1 MIILAFAENAI
12 QLIPDGT
19 LLFHLVL
26 VLFMVA
32 ILNRTLFKPI
42 NKVLAEREA
51 QTAGRGGEARR
62 IRDEIN
68 ENLSR
73 YERTLRE
80 ARTSAYREIE
90 TQRAEA
96 LRQREQRVSQVRDE
110 IRDLMSQEKAEI
122 ERQAEDARRTLRQDA
137 TQAAADIGSQ
147 ILQRRVG

>member
-51 QTAGRGGEARR
+51 QTAGRGGEARK

-96 LRQREQRVSQVRDE
+96 LRNRDLKVSQVRDE

-122 ERQAEDARRTLRQDA
+122 ERQAEDARRTLRQEA
-137 TQAAADIGSQ
+137 AQAAAEIGSR

>member
-19 LLFHLVL
+19 LLSHLAL

-51 QTAGRGGEARR
+51 QTAGRGGEARKTR
-62 IRDEIN
+62 EEIN

-73 YERTLRE
+73 YEQTLRE

-96 LRQREQRVSQVRDE
+96 LRKREQQVTQVREE
-110 IRDLMSQEKAEI
+110 IRNLMSKEKAEI
-122 ERQAEDARRTLRQDA
+122 ERQVEDARRTLRQEA
-137 TQAAADIGSQ
+137 IQTAEDIGSQ
-147 ILQRRVG
+147 LLQRRVS

>member
-32 ILNRTLFKPI
+32 ILNRTLFRPI
-42 NKVLAEREA
+42 NKVLAEREG
-51 QTAGRGGEARR
+51 QTAGRSGEARK
-62 IRDEIN
+62 IREQIN

-73 YERTLRE
+73 YERTLKD
-80 ARTSAYREIE
+80 ARTSSYREIE

-96 LRQREQRVSQVRDE
+96 LRQREQQVTHVRE
-110 IRDLMSQEKAEI
+110 EVRDLMTEEKAEI
-122 ERQAEDARRTLRQDA
+122 ERQAEAARRTLRQEA

-147 ILQRRVG
+147 